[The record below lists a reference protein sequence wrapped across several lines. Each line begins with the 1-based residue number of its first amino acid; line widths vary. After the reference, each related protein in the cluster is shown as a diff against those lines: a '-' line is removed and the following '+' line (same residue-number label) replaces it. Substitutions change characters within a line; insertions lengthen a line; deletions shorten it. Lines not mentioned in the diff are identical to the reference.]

1 MFEIAYSK
9 VSVKAL
15 RRMPTNTP
23 ANIRARIIELA
34 ADPDAANNNV
44 AKLKGRAERRLRV
57 GGWRVLFAVD
67 RKARVI
73 DVKLIGP
80 RGSVYE

>member
-9 VSVKAL
+9 DAVKAL
-15 RRMPTNTP
+15 RRMPTNTA

-34 ADPDAANNNV
+34 ADPDAAHNNV
-44 AKLKGRAERRLRV
+44 AKLKGRAEMRLRV
-57 GGWRVLFAVD
+57 GDWRVLFAVD
-67 RKARVI
+67 RKARMI

>member
-1 MFEIAYSK
+1 M
-9 VSVKAL
+9 
-15 RRMPTNTP
+15 P
-23 ANIRARIIELA
+23 ANTATNIREKFYELA

-44 AKLKGRAERRLRV
+44 TKLKGRSELRLRV

-67 RKARVI
+67 RKTRLI

>member
-9 VSVKAL
+9 DAVKAL
-15 RRMPTNTP
+15 RRMPTNTA

-44 AKLKGRAERRLRV
+44 AKLKGRAEMRLRV
-57 GGWRVLFAVD
+57 GDWRVLFAVD
-67 RKARVI
+67 RKARMI

>member
-1 MFEIAYSK
+1 MFEISYSK
-9 VSVKAL
+9 DAVKAL
-15 RRMPTNTP
+15 RRMPANTA

-44 AKLKGRAERRLRV
+44 AKLKGRAEMRLRV

-67 RKARVI
+67 RKALVI